1 MNVEPVE
8 RIAKLEARADAQEKD
23 MEELKTILK
32 EIAGGL
38 KEASGILKEHAA
50 HISILIRLVYGMV
63 GSILLSVIGVA
74 MRLIFK

>member
-1 MNVEPVE
+1 MTTEPVE

-23 MEELKTILK
+23 MEELKGVLK

-38 KEASGILKEHAA
+38 KETSGILKEHAA
-50 HISILIRLVYGMV
+50 HIGLLIRLVYGMV